1 MVVYVNRENYNVL
14 TVSKYNA
21 MKETMIA
28 EAINDIN
35 EFEEWL
41 DWNYNISKIFFFTDK
56 EKNEIWEEWVYV
68 KTEDIDDE
76 LEGCWYLREL
86 EV

>member
-1 MVVYVNRENYNVL
+1 MTIYVNCNDYNVL
-14 TVSKYNA
+14 TISKYNA
-21 MKETMIA
+21 MRETMIA
-28 EAINDIN
+28 NAIDDIN

-68 KTEDIDDE
+68 KTVDIDDE

>member
-56 EKNEIWEEWVYV
+56 EKNEVWEEWVYV
-68 KTEDIDDE
+68 KTEDIDEE
-76 LEGCWYLREL
+76 LESCWYLREL

>member
-1 MVVYVNRENYNVL
+1 MTIYVNCNDYNVL
-14 TVSKYNA
+14 TISKYNA
-21 MKETMIA
+21 MRETMIA
-28 EAINDIN
+28 NAINDIN

-56 EKNEIWEEWVYV
+56 EKNEIWEEWVYA
-68 KTEDIDDE
+68 KTEDIDEE
-76 LEGCWYLREL
+76 LECCWYLREL

>member
-1 MVVYVNRENYNVL
+1 MTIYVNCNDYNVL
-14 TVSKYNA
+14 TISKYNA
-21 MKETMIA
+21 MRETMIA
-28 EAINDIN
+28 NAIDDIN

>member
-1 MVVYVNRENYNVL
+1 MTIYVNRENYTVL
-14 TVSKYNA
+14 TISKYNA

-68 KTEDIDDE
+68 KTEDIDEE
-76 LEGCWYLREL
+76 LESCWCLREL

>member
-1 MVVYVNRENYNVL
+1 MIIYVNRENYNVL
-14 TVSKYNA
+14 TISKYNA
-21 MKETMIA
+21 MRETMIA
-28 EAINDIN
+28 DAINDIN

-56 EKNEIWEEWVYV
+56 EKNEIWEEWVNA
-68 KTEDIDDE
+68 KTCDVDED
-76 LEGCWYLREL
+76 LECCWYLREL

>member
-1 MVVYVNRENYNVL
+1 MVVYVNRESYSVL
-14 TVSKYNA
+14 TISKYNV
-21 MKETMIA
+21 MRETMIA
-28 EAINDIN
+28 DAINDSN

-56 EKNEIWEEWVYV
+56 EKNEIWEEWVSA
-68 KTEDIDDE
+68 KTCDIDED
-76 LEGCWYLREL
+76 LECCWYLREL